1 MAVAHRIYA
10 KAAFEAAKEK
20 NTLAQVGEQFGDFVE
35 AVEGSAELRNLLQN
49 PQVDARAKQA
59 ALSAAPSS
67 TQIQRFATSCSW
79 SPRKGG
85 VSEISDIHREFEQLV
100 AQEQRVLK
108 VELTTAHELSETEAS
123 EILQQIEQTAGHRID
138 ATRTVDPNLIGG
150 LVLRAGSILVDSSVR
165 GRLDKLRDELVSR

>member
-20 NTLAQVGEQFGDFVE
+20 NTLEQFGDFVE

-59 ALSAAPSS
+59 ALSAALVDADP
-67 TQIQRFATSCSW
+67 TLRNFVLLVTE
-79 SPRKGG
+79 KGR
-85 VSEISDIHREFEQLV
+85 VSEISEIHGEFEQLV
-100 AQEQRVLK
+100 AQEDRVLK
-108 VELTTAHELSETEAS
+108 VELTTAHELLETEAS
-123 EILQQIEQTAGHRID
+123 EILQQIEQTAGHRIE
-138 ATRTVDPNLIGG
+138 ATRTVDPDLIGG

>member
-20 NTLAQVGEQFGDFVE
+20 GTLALVAEQFGDFVG
-35 AVEGSAELRNLLQN
+35 AVDDSAELRNLLQN

-59 ALSAAPSS
+59 ALAAALTDADP
-67 TQIQRFATSCSW
+67 TFRNFVLLVTE
-79 SPRKGG
+79 KGRIA
-85 VSEISDIHREFEQLV
+85 EISEVHEEFERLI
-100 AQEQRVLK
+100 AQEERVIQ
-108 VELTTAHELSETEAS
+108 VELTTAHELSDADAA
-123 EILQQIEQTAGHRID
+123 EILQQIEQTAGQRVE
-138 ATRTVDPNLIGG
+138 ATRTVDPDLIGG